1 MHKKDY
7 LRVIAIF
14 IFLILILDVIV
25 ILNINGFKPTITSK
39 SVETTNSDNNIQV
52 ETLNKQ
58 PSNNQTS
65 NNTRVR
71 VVGENTPGLYP

>member
-7 LRVIAIF
+7 FRVIAIF

-52 ETLNKQ
+52 ETFDKQ

-65 NNTRVR
+65 NNTIVR
-71 VVGENTPGLYP
+71 VARE

>member
-7 LRVIAIF
+7 LRIIAMF

-25 ILNINGFKPTITSK
+25 ILNLNGFKPTITSK

-52 ETLNKQ
+52 ETFDKQ
-58 PSNNQTS
+58 PNNSNNNQTS

-71 VVGENTPGLYP
+71 VARE

>member
-7 LRVIAIF
+7 LRIIAVF

-39 SVETTNSDNNIQV
+39 SVETTDFDNNV
-52 ETLNKQ
+52 EIKTFDKQ
-58 PSNNQTS
+58 PNDNQTI
-65 NNTRVR
+65 NNTVVR
-71 VVGENTPGLYP
+71 VARE